1 MDPVVVSA
9 VAQPGQISLW
19 HLIMQAS
26 WPVFLVMVG
35 LALAS
40 VWCWAVIIEKYFAL
54 VLYDESQGL
63 QMALYVTCLYLEHP

>member
-35 LALAS
+35 LGPGLG
-40 VWCWAVIIEKYFAL
+40 L
-54 VLYDESQGL
+54 VLGGHHREVFRGAPDEFGQ
-63 QMALYVTCLYLEHP
+63 